1 MPGGTGQ
8 RHHPGQEVNV
18 VFCRD
23 VLHDGRWP
31 EGAQAVDAV
40 MSRAQQLE
48 IEQRAIEGM
57 YAHLEGEQNRLL
69 AARDATMAS
78 PVDSIEAREA
88 REATSARL
96 GSALERLRQ
105 AERSLCFGRIDGT
118 DGQSWHI
125 GRIGLRT
132 ESGEIL
138 LVDWRAEAARPFYAA
153 TMAAAMGLR
162 RRRHLRIED
171 REIAEISDEVFSGEA
186 LTAEDVVG
194 DDPLVSAVSGAR
206 TGRMREAAA
215 TLQREQ
221 DEIVRS
227 EHRGTMVVDGGPG
240 TGKTIVAL
248 HRAAYVLY
256 AFPTVA
262 ARGMLVVGP
271 NRRFLD
277 YISHVLPSLGEN
289 DVELST
295 TTALTG
301 DAVTV
306 TDSEETARWKGRR
319 VFADLLAQRVEAHRP
334 HGVPLRLTTAHGT
347 TVLDPERVDAARRS
361 ALQGGAGH
369 HRARALFL
377 EHVVDDLVN
386 GLERQTSQE
395 MTDYEEELKGIGI
408 DLERMFAGGS
418 ASDGAVA
425 SADELDIDWE
435 LLREELLEDPG
446 VERAV
451 EKVWPVLRAEEVL
464 RRLLGDPD
472 ALAGAGLP
480 AEVIASAGS
489 RAAEGWS
496 SADLPLLDEAR
507 ALVDGPPEKVYGHV
521 VVDEAQ
527 QLTEM
532 EWRMLMRRCP
542 SRSMTIVG
550 DLAQA
555 GPTTTLTTWDE
566 ALEPF
571 VGERF
576 ERHTLTIN
584 YRTTAEILEA
594 SGPVLARI
602 APTQQLSRSIR
613 HGESPTVLAVAGADV
628 GTVIADLV
636 ARLVDEHPE
645 EMIGII
651 AAPQRVQEVAGG
663 MVAEKVTVV
672 PAPETR
678 GLEFDTVILVDPGQ
692 ISGGS
697 SAGLRDLYVAQTRAT
712 MRLFTVATTPVAA
725 MQVPA

>member
-1 MPGGTGQ
+1 MG
-8 RHHPGQEVNV
+8 
-18 VFCRD
+18 
-23 VLHDGRWP
+23 
-31 EGAQAVDAV
+31 
-40 MSRAQQLE
+40 RAQQVE

-57 YAHLEGEQNRLL
+57 YAHLERERDEIV
-69 AARDATMAS
+69 AARETAMAS
-78 PVDSIEAREA
+78 PVDDVETREA
-88 REATSARL
+88 REATAARL
-96 GSALERLRQ
+96 GSALERLRS

-118 DGQSWHI
+118 DGQSWPI

-153 TMAAAMGLR
+153 TMATPMGLR
-162 RRRHLRIED
+162 RRRHLKVED
-171 REIAEISDEVFSGEA
+171 RQVVEVSDEVFSGA
-186 LTAEDVVG
+186 VLPAEDVDG
-194 DDPLVSAVSGAR
+194 DDPLLSAVSGAR

-262 ARGMLVVGP
+262 ARGMLVIGP

-306 TDSEETARWKGRR
+306 TESEATARSKGGRA
-319 VFADLLAQRVEAHRP
+319 FADLLAERVEAHRP
-334 HGVPLRLTTAHGT
+334 HGVPLRLSTAHGT
-347 TVLDPERVDAARRS
+347 TVLDPDRVDAARRS

-369 HRARALFL
+369 NRARALFL
-377 EHVVDDLVN
+377 EHVVDDLVSE
-386 GLERQTSQE
+386 LERQTSQE

-408 DLERMFAGGS
+408 DLERMFGG
-418 ASDGAVA
+418 GQT
-425 SADELDIDWE
+425 SADELDIDWD
-435 LLREELLEDPG
+435 LLRDELLEDPG
-446 VERAV
+446 VERSID
-451 EKVWPVLRAEEVL
+451 EVWPVLRAEDVL
-464 RRLLGDPD
+464 RGLLGGPD
-472 ALAGAGLP
+472 SLARAGVP
-480 AEVIASAGS
+480 AELIESVRS
-489 RAAEGWS
+489 RAESGWS

-507 ALVDGPPEKVYGHV
+507 ALVDGPPEQVYGHV

-566 ALEPF
+566 ALDPF
-571 VGERF
+571 VGTRF

-602 APTQQLSRSIR
+602 APTQRLSRSIR
-613 HGESPTVLAVAGADV
+613 HGEAPTVLTAAGINV
-628 GTVIADLV
+628 GTAVADLV

-651 AAPQRVQEVAGG
+651 AAPQRVQEIASG

-672 PAPETR
+672 PAPEAR
-678 GLEFDTVILVDPGQ
+678 GLEFDTVILVDPDE
-692 ISGGS
+692 ISGDS

-712 MRLFTVATTPVAA
+712 KRLVTVTIAAVYAVSIPV
-725 MQVPA
+725 

>member
-1 MPGGTGQ
+1 M
-8 RHHPGQEVNV
+8 R
-18 VFCRD
+18 
-23 VLHDGRWP
+23 
-31 EGAQAVDAV
+31 
-40 MSRAQQLE
+40 
-48 IEQRAIEGM
+48 
-57 YAHLEGEQNRLL
+57 
-69 AARDATMAS
+69 
-78 PVDSIEAREA
+78 
-88 REATSARL
+88 
-96 GSALERLRQ
+96 
-105 AERSLCFGRIDGT
+105 
-118 DGQSWHI
+118 
-125 GRIGLRT
+125 
-132 ESGEIL
+132 
-138 LVDWRAEAARPFYAA
+138 
-153 TMAAAMGLR
+153 
-162 RRRHLRIED
+162 
-171 REIAEISDEVFSGEA
+171 IAEIFDEVFSGEA

-194 DDPLVSAVSGAR
+194 DDPLVSAASEAR

-227 EHRGTMVVDGGPG
+227 EHRGTMAVDGGPG

-306 TDSEETARWKGRR
+306 TDSEATARAKGRR
-319 VFADLLAQRVEAHRP
+319 AFADLLAQRVKTHRP
-334 HGVPLRLTTAHGT
+334 HDVPLRLTTAHGT

-361 ALQGGAGH
+361 ALHGGAGH

-377 EHVVDDLVN
+377 EHVVDDLASE
-386 GLERQTSQE
+386 LERQTSQE
-395 MTDYEEELKGIGI
+395 ITDYEEELKGIGI
-408 DLERMFAGGS
+408 DLERMFGG
-418 ASDGAVA
+418 GPT
-425 SADELDIDWE
+425 SADELDIDWD
-435 LLREELLEDPG
+435 LLRDELLEDAG
-446 VERAV
+446 VERSID
-451 EKVWPVLRAEEVL
+451 EVWPVLRAEDVV
-464 RRLLGDPD
+464 RGMLGDPD
-472 ALAGAGLP
+472 APAGAGLP
-480 AEVIASAGS
+480 AEVIASARS
-489 RAAEGWS
+489 RVGEGWS

-507 ALVDGPPEKVYGHV
+507 ELVDGPPERVYGHV

-571 VGERF
+571 VGARF

-584 YRTTAEILEA
+584 YRATAEILEA

-602 APTQQLSRSIR
+602 APTQRLSRSIR
-613 HGESPTVLAVAGADV
+613 HGEAPTVFTASGKDV
-628 GTVIADLV
+628 GTAVADLV
-636 ARLVDEHPE
+636 ARLVHEHPE

-651 AAPQRVQEVAGG
+651 AAPQRVHGILGG
-663 MVAEKVTVV
+663 IVAENATVV
-672 PAPETR
+672 PAPEAR
-678 GLEFDTVILVDPGQ
+678 GLEFDTVILVDPDQ

-712 MRLFTVATTPVAA
+712 KRLVTVAVASVGA
-725 MQVPA
+725 VSIPA

>member
-1 MPGGTGQ
+1 
-8 RHHPGQEVNV
+8 
-18 VFCRD
+18 
-23 VLHDGRWP
+23 
-31 EGAQAVDAV
+31 
-40 MSRAQQLE
+40 
-48 IEQRAIEGM
+48 M
-57 YAHLEGEQNRLL
+57 YAHLDGEQDRIA
-69 AARDATMAS
+69 AAREAERAS
-78 PVDSIEAREA
+78 HVESIEAREA
-88 REATSARL
+88 REATVARL
-96 GSALERLRQ
+96 GGALERLRS
-105 AERSLCFGRIDGT
+105 AERSLCFGRVDGT
-118 DGQSWHI
+118 DGQSHRI
-125 GRIGLRT
+125 GRIGLRS

-153 TMAAAMGLR
+153 TMATPMDLC

-171 REIAEISDEVFSGEA
+171 RQIVELSDEVLSGEA
-186 LTAEDVVG
+186 LPARDVVG

-215 TLQREQ
+215 TLQHEQ

-306 TDSEETARWKGRR
+306 ADSEEMARWKGRR
-319 VFADLLAQRVEAHRP
+319 VFADLLAQRVDAHRP

-347 TVLDPERVDAARRS
+347 TVLDPARVDAARRS

-377 EHVVDDLVN
+377 EHVVDDLVSE
-386 GLERQTSQE
+386 LERQTSQE
-395 MTDYEEELKGIGI
+395 ITDYEEELKGIGI
-408 DLERMFAGGS
+408 DLDRMFAGGS
-418 ASDGAVA
+418 ASAGAEA

-451 EKVWPVLRAEEVL
+451 EKVWPVLRAEGLL
-464 RRLLGDPD
+464 RGLLGDPD

-480 AEVIASAGS
+480 AEVIASFGS
-489 RAAEGWS
+489 RAGERWS

-507 ALVDGPPEKVYGHV
+507 ALVDGLPEKVYGHV

-571 VGERF
+571 VGARF
-576 ERHTLTIN
+576 EHHTLTIN

-594 SGPVLARI
+594 SGSVLAQI
-602 APTQQLSRSIR
+602 APTQRLSRSIR
-613 HGESPTVLAVAGADV
+613 HGDAPTALDVADADLESALV
-628 GTVIADLV
+628 DLV
-636 ARLVDEHPE
+636 ARLTGDHPD
-645 EMIGII
+645 EMIGVVVTPERAQQI
-651 AAPQRVQEVAGG
+651 ALG
-663 MVAEKVTVV
+663 MASEKVTVV
-672 PAPETR
+672 PAPEAR
-678 GLEFDTVILVDPGQ
+678 GLEFDTVILVDPDG
-692 ISGGS
+692 IRDES

-712 MRLFTVATTPVAA
+712 KRLVTLTTAPVAVSSGRA
-725 MQVPA
+725 

>member
-1 MPGGTGQ
+1 M
-8 RHHPGQEVNV
+8 
-18 VFCRD
+18 
-23 VLHDGRWP
+23 
-31 EGAQAVDAV
+31 
-40 MSRAQQLE
+40 E

-57 YAHLEGEQNRLL
+57 YARLDGEQDRIA
-69 AARDATMAS
+69 AAREAARAS
-78 PVDSIEAREA
+78 EVDGVEAREA
-88 REATSARL
+88 RAATVARL
-96 GSALERLRQ
+96 GGALERLHS
-105 AERSLCFGRIDGT
+105 AERSLCFGRIDGV
-118 DGQSWHI
+118 DGSSHRI
-125 GRIGLRT
+125 GRIGLRG

-153 TMAAAMGLR
+153 TMASPMGLR

-171 REIAEISDEVFSGEA
+171 RQVVELSDEVLSGA
-186 LTAEDVVG
+186 AVPGQDVAG
-194 DDPLVSAVSGAR
+194 DDPLSSAVSGAR

-221 DEIVRS
+221 DDIVRS

-295 TTALTG
+295 TEALAG

-306 TDSEETARWKGRR
+306 TDTEEAARWKGRR
-319 VFADLLAQRVEAHRP
+319 VLADLLAQRVEAHRP
-334 HGVPLRLTTAHGT
+334 HGVPLRLATAHGT
-347 TVLDPERVDAARRS
+347 TVLDAEQVDAARRA

-377 EHVVDDLVN
+377 ERIVDDLVSE
-386 GLERQTSQE
+386 LERQTSQE
-395 MTDYEEELKGIGI
+395 ETDFEEELKGIGI
-408 DLERMFAGGS
+408 DLEKMFADSSAVGS
-418 ASDGAVA
+418 SGAA
-425 SADELDIDWE
+425 GEELDIDWE

-446 VERAV
+446 VARSIDE
-451 EKVWPVLRAEEVL
+451 VWPMLRPDELL
-464 RRLLGDPD
+464 RGLLQDAD
-472 ALAGAGLP
+472 ALAGAGAPDALIR
-480 AEVIASAGS
+480 ALDAG
-489 RAAEGWS
+489 EEPGWS

-507 ALVDGPPEKVYGHV
+507 ALVDGPPETVYGHLV
-521 VVDEAQ
+521 ADEAQ

-555 GPTTTLTTWDE
+555 GPTTTLTTWQE
-566 ALEPF
+566 ALDPF
-571 VGERF
+571 VGARF
-576 ERHTLTIN
+576 ARHTLTVN
-584 YRTTAEILEA
+584 YRTTAEILAA
-594 SGPVLARI
+594 SGPTLALIDPAQR
-602 APTQQLSRSIR
+602 LSRSIR
-613 HGESPTVLAVAGADV
+613 HGEEPTELNVDDADLEV
-628 GTVIADLV
+628 TLADLV
-636 ARLVDEHPE
+636 GRLADDHPDEL
-645 EMIGII
+645 IGLV
-651 AAPQRVQEVAGG
+651 AAPERARQLALGRVS
-663 MVAEKVTVV
+663 EKVTVV
-672 PAPETR
+672 PAPEAR
-678 GLEFDTVILVDPGQ
+678 GLEFDTVILVDPDE
-692 ISGGS
+692 IRRES

-712 MRLFTVATTPVAA
+712 KRLVTLMTAPVTASRA
-725 MQVPA
+725 PA

>member
-1 MPGGTGQ
+1 MGK
-8 RHHPGQEVNV
+8 
-18 VFCRD
+18 
-23 VLHDGRWP
+23 
-31 EGAQAVDAV
+31 
-40 MSRAQQLE
+40 AQQVE
-48 IEQRAIEGM
+48 IEQRAIERM
-57 YAHLEGEQNRLL
+57 YAHLEGEKDRII
-69 AARDATMAS
+69 ATREATMAA
-78 PVDSIEAREA
+78 PADDVMAREA
-88 REATSARL
+88 REAASARL
-96 GSALERLRQ
+96 GSALEQLRS
-105 AERSLCFGRIDGT
+105 AERSLCFGRIDGA

-153 TMAAAMGLR
+153 TMASPMGMR

-171 REIAEISDEVFSGEA
+171 RQIAEISDEVFSGEA
-186 LTAEDVVG
+186 LTFGDVVG

-256 AFPTVA
+256 AFQSIA

-301 DAVTV
+301 DAVTES
-306 TDSEETARWKGRR
+306 DSEETARWKGRR

-347 TVLDPERVDAARRS
+347 TVLDPARVDAARRS

-377 EHVVDDLVN
+377 EHIVDDLVSE
-386 GLERQTSQE
+386 LERQTSQE
-395 MTDYEEELKGIGI
+395 ITDYEEELKGIGI
-408 DLERMFAGGS
+408 DLERMFGG
-418 ASDGAVA
+418 GPT

-451 EKVWPVLRAEEVL
+451 EKVWPVLRAEHLL
-464 RRLLGDPD
+464 RGLLGDPD

-480 AEVIASAGS
+480 AEVVAAVGS
-489 RAAEGWS
+489 REGEGWS

-566 ALEPF
+566 ALDPF
-571 VGERF
+571 VGARF
-576 ERHTLTIN
+576 ERHSLTIN
-584 YRTTAEILEA
+584 YRTTAEILDA
-594 SGPVLARI
+594 SGPVLAQI

-613 HGESPTVLAVAGADV
+613 HGDSPTALAIAGTDLDATLA
-628 GTVIADLV
+628 GLV
-636 ARLVDEHPE
+636 ARLVDDHPE

-651 AAPQRVQEVAGG
+651 AAPQRVQEIASG
-663 MVAEKVTVV
+663 MVAEKVMVV
-672 PAPETR
+672 PAPEAR
-678 GLEFDTVILVDPGQ
+678 GLEFDTVILVDPDQ
-692 ISGGS
+692 ISGDS
-697 SAGLRDLYVAQTRAT
+697 SAGLRDFYVAQTRAT
-712 MRLFTVATTPVAA
+712 KRLVTVAVAA
-725 MQVPA
+725 VGAVSIPA

>member
-1 MPGGTGQ
+1 M
-8 RHHPGQEVNV
+8 
-18 VFCRD
+18 
-23 VLHDGRWP
+23 
-31 EGAQAVDAV
+31 
-40 MSRAQQLE
+40 E

-57 YAHLEGEQNRLL
+57 YARLDGEQDRIA
-69 AARDATMAS
+69 AAREAARAS
-78 PVDSIEAREA
+78 EVDGVEAREA
-88 REATSARL
+88 RAATVARL
-96 GSALERLRQ
+96 GGALERLRS

-118 DGQSWHI
+118 DGRSHRI
-125 GRIGLRT
+125 GRIGLRG

-153 TMAAAMGLR
+153 TMASPMDLR

-171 REIAEISDEVFSGEA
+171 RQVVELSDEVLSGA
-186 LTAEDVVG
+186 AVPGQDVAG
-194 DDPLVSAVSGAR
+194 DDPLSTAVSGAR

-227 EHRGTMVVDGGPG
+227 EHRGAMVVDGGPG

-295 TTALTG
+295 AAALAG

-306 TDSEETARWKGRR
+306 ADTEEAARWKGRR
-319 VFADLLAQRVEAHRP
+319 VLADLLAQRVEAHRP
-334 HGVPLRLTTAHGT
+334 HGVPLRLATAHGT
-347 TVLDPERVDAARRS
+347 TVLDAEQVDAARRA

-377 EHVVDDLVN
+377 EHIVDDLVSE
-386 GLERQTSQE
+386 LERQTSQE
-395 MTDYEEELKGIGI
+395 ETDFEEELKGIGI
-408 DLERMFAGGS
+408 DLEKMFADSSAVGS
-418 ASDGAVA
+418 SGAA
-425 SADELDIDWE
+425 GEELDIDWE

-446 VERAV
+446 VARSIDE
-451 EKVWPVLRAEEVL
+451 VWPMLRPDELL
-464 RRLLGDPD
+464 RGLLQDAD
-472 ALAGAGLP
+472 ALAGAGAPDALIR
-480 AEVIASAGS
+480 ALDAG
-489 RAAEGWS
+489 EEPGWS

-507 ALVDGPPEKVYGHV
+507 ALVDGPPETVYGHLV
-521 VVDEAQ
+521 ADEAQ

-555 GPTTTLTTWDE
+555 GPTTTLTTWQE
-566 ALEPF
+566 TLEPF
-571 VGERF
+571 VGARF
-576 ERHTLTIN
+576 ERHTLTVN
-584 YRTTAEILEA
+584 YRTTAEILAA
-594 SGPVLARI
+594 SGPTLALI
-602 APTQQLSRSIR
+602 DPAQHLSRSIR
-613 HGESPTVLAVAGADV
+613 HGEEPTELNVDDADLEV
-628 GTVIADLV
+628 TLADLV
-636 ARLVDEHPE
+636 GRLADDHPDEL
-645 EMIGII
+645 IGLV
-651 AAPQRVQEVAGG
+651 AAPDRARQLRVS
-663 MVAEKVTVV
+663 EKVTVV
-672 PAPETR
+672 PAPEAR
-678 GLEFDTVILVDPGQ
+678 GLEFDTVILVDPDE
-692 ISGGS
+692 IRRES

-712 MRLFTVATTPVAA
+712 KRLVTLTTAPVAA
-725 MQVPA
+725 SRAPA

>member
-1 MPGGTGQ
+1 
-8 RHHPGQEVNV
+8 
-18 VFCRD
+18 
-23 VLHDGRWP
+23 
-31 EGAQAVDAV
+31 
-40 MSRAQQLE
+40 MSRAQQVG
-48 IEQRAIEGM
+48 IEQRAIEEM
-57 YAHLEGEQNRLL
+57 YAHLDGEQDRIA
-69 AARDATMAS
+69 AAREAARAS
-78 PVDSIEAREA
+78 RVESVEAREA
-88 REATSARL
+88 REATVARL
-96 GSALERLRQ
+96 GGALERLRS
-105 AERSLCFGRIDGT
+105 AEKSLCFGRIDAT
-118 DGQSWHI
+118 DGRSHRI
-125 GRIGLRT
+125 GRIGLRS

-153 TMAAAMGLR
+153 TMATPMDLR

-171 REIAEISDEVFSGEA
+171 RRIVELSDEVLSGEA
-186 LTAEDVVG
+186 LSAQDVIG

-206 TGRMREAAA
+206 TGRMREAAS

-256 AFPTVA
+256 AFQAIA

-289 DVELST
+289 DVEL
-295 TTALTG
+295 TTATALAG
-301 DAVTV
+301 DTVTV
-306 TDSEETARWKGRR
+306 TDSEGAARWKGRR
-319 VFADLLAQRVEAHRP
+319 VFAELLAQRVEAHRP

-347 TVLDPERVDAARRS
+347 TVLDPVRVDAARRS

-377 EHVVDDLVN
+377 EHVVDDLVSE
-386 GLERQTSQE
+386 LERQTSQE
-395 MTDYEEELKGIGI
+395 MTDFEEELKGIGI
-408 DLERMFAGGS
+408 DLERMFSGSSSTAGSGS
-418 ASDGAVA
+418 AG
-425 SADELDIDWE
+425 DELDIDWE
-435 LLREELLEDPG
+435 LLRDELLEDPG
-446 VERAV
+446 VARSVDE
-451 EKVWPVLRAEEVL
+451 VWPMLRPEDLL
-464 RRLLGDPD
+464 RSLLGDAD
-472 ALAGAGLP
+472 ALAGAGVPVELIETLRTG
-480 AEVIASAGS
+480 AEA
-489 RAAEGWS
+489 GWS

-507 ALVDGPPEKVYGHV
+507 SLVDGPPEKVYGHV

-566 ALEPF
+566 PLEPF

-576 ERHTLTIN
+576 ERHTLSIN

-594 SGPVLARI
+594 SGPTLALIDPAQR
-602 APTQQLSRSIR
+602 LSRSIR
-613 HGESPTVLAVAGADV
+613 HGDAPTALEVADADLEAALAE
-628 GTVIADLV
+628 LV
-636 ARLVDEHPE
+636 ARLEEDHPDEL
-645 EMIGII
+645 IGVI
-651 AAPQRVQEVAGG
+651 AAPERAQQIALG
-663 MVAEKVTVV
+663 TVSETATV
-672 PAPETR
+672 IPAPEAR
-678 GLEFDTVILVDPGQ
+678 GLEFDTVILVHPEEIRGE
-692 ISGGS
+692 S
-697 SAGLRDLYVAQTRAT
+697 SDGLRDLYVAQTRST
-712 MRLFTVATTPVAA
+712 KRLVTVTVA
-725 MQVPA
+725 PACAIRICV

>member
-1 MPGGTGQ
+1 
-8 RHHPGQEVNV
+8 
-18 VFCRD
+18 
-23 VLHDGRWP
+23 
-31 EGAQAVDAV
+31 
-40 MSRAQQLE
+40 MSRANQVE

-57 YAHLEGEQNRLL
+57 YARLDGEQDRIA
-69 AARDATMAS
+69 AAREAARAS
-78 PVDSIEAREA
+78 EVDGVEAREA
-88 REATSARL
+88 RAATVARL
-96 GSALERLRQ
+96 GGAQERLRS
-105 AERSLCFGRIDGT
+105 AERSLCFGRIDGV
-118 DGQSWHI
+118 DGSSHRI
-125 GRIGLRT
+125 GRIGLRG

-153 TMAAAMGLR
+153 TMASPMGLR

-171 REIAEISDEVFSGEA
+171 RQVVELSDEVLSGA
-186 LTAEDVVG
+186 AVPGQDVAG
-194 DDPLVSAVSGAR
+194 DDPLSSAVSGAR

-221 DEIVRS
+221 DDIVRS

-295 TTALTG
+295 AAALAG

-306 TDSEETARWKGRR
+306 ADTEEAARWKGRR
-319 VFADLLAQRVEAHRP
+319 VLADLLAQRVEAHRP
-334 HGVPLRLTTAHGT
+334 HGVPLRLATAHGT
-347 TVLDPERVDAARRS
+347 TVLDAEQVDAARRA

-377 EHVVDDLVN
+377 EHIVDDLVSE
-386 GLERQTSQE
+386 LERQTSQE
-395 MTDYEEELKGIGI
+395 ETDFEEELKGIGI
-408 DLERMFAGGS
+408 DLEKMFADSSAVGS
-418 ASDGAVA
+418 SGAA
-425 SADELDIDWE
+425 GEELDIDWE

-446 VERAV
+446 VARSIDE
-451 EKVWPVLRAEEVL
+451 VWPMLRPDELL
-464 RRLLGDPD
+464 RGLLQDAD
-472 ALAGAGLP
+472 ALAGAGAPDALIR
-480 AEVIASAGS
+480 ALDAGEEP
-489 RAAEGWS
+489 RWS

-507 ALVDGPPEKVYGHV
+507 ALVDGPPETVYGHLV
-521 VVDEAQ
+521 ADEAQ

-555 GPTTTLTTWDE
+555 GPTTTLTTWQE

-571 VGERF
+571 VGARF
-576 ERHTLTIN
+576 ERHTLTVN
-584 YRTTAEILEA
+584 YRTTAEILAA
-594 SGPVLARI
+594 SGPTLALI
-602 APTQQLSRSIR
+602 DPAQHLSRSIR
-613 HGESPTVLAVAGADV
+613 HGEEPTELNVDDADLEV
-628 GTVIADLV
+628 TLADLV
-636 ARLVDEHPE
+636 GRLADDHPDEL
-645 EMIGII
+645 IGLV
-651 AAPQRVQEVAGG
+651 AAPDRARQLRVS
-663 MVAEKVTVV
+663 EKVTVV
-672 PAPETR
+672 PAPEAR
-678 GLEFDTVILVDPGQ
+678 GLEFDTVILVDPDE
-692 ISGGS
+692 IRRES

-712 MRLFTVATTPVAA
+712 KRLVTLRTAPVAA
-725 MQVPA
+725 SLGPA

>member
-1 MPGGTGQ
+1 M
-8 RHHPGQEVNV
+8 
-18 VFCRD
+18 
-23 VLHDGRWP
+23 
-31 EGAQAVDAV
+31 DAARG
-40 MSRAQQLE
+40 RAQQVE
-48 IEQRAIEGM
+48 IEQRAVEGM
-57 YAHLEGEQNRLL
+57 YAQLEREQAELV
-69 AARDATMAS
+69 AARKAAMATPADD
-78 PVDSIEAREA
+78 VEAREA
-88 REATSARL
+88 REATAARL
-96 GSALERLRQ
+96 GSALERLRS

-118 DGQSWHI
+118 DGQSWPI

-153 TMAAAMGLR
+153 TMASPMGLR
-162 RRRHLRIED
+162 RRRHLKVED
-171 REIAEISDEVFSGEA
+171 RQVVEISDEVFSGEA
-186 LTAEDVVG
+186 PTAEDVIG

-289 DVELST
+289 DVELAT
-295 TTALTG
+295 TTALAR

-306 TDSEETARWKGRR
+306 TDSEQAARAKGRR
-319 VFADLLAQRVEAHRP
+319 AFADLLAARVDAHRP

-347 TVLDPERVDAARRS
+347 TVLDPARVDAARRN
-361 ALQGGAGH
+361 ALQSGAGH

-377 EHVVDDLVN
+377 EHVVDDLVSE
-386 GLERQTSQE
+386 LERQTTQE
-395 MTDYEEELKGIGI
+395 ITDYEEELKGIGV
-408 DLERMFAGGS
+408 DLERMFADDPAS
-418 ASDGAVA
+418 NQSDG
-425 SADELDIDWE
+425 SADELEIDWD
-435 LLREELLEDPG
+435 LLRDELLEDPG
-446 VERAV
+446 IERAV
-451 EKVWPVLRAEEVL
+451 EKVWPLLRAEDVL
-464 RRLLGDPD
+464 RSLLGDPA

-480 AEVIASAGS
+480 AELIDSAGS
-489 RAAEGWS
+489 RAGEGWS

-507 ALVDGPPEKVYGHV
+507 ALVDGPPAKVYGHL

-555 GPTTTLTTWDE
+555 GPTSTLTTWEE
-566 ALEPF
+566 ALKPF
-571 VGERF
+571 VGARF
-576 ERHTLTIN
+576 AHHTLTVN

-613 HGESPTVLAVAGADV
+613 HGDAPTALDVAGTDLEA
-628 GTVIADLV
+628 TLADLV
-636 ARLVDEHPE
+636 ARRTEDHPE
-645 EMIGII
+645 EMIGVI
-651 AAPQRVQEVAGG
+651 AAPQRVPEIASGIA
-663 MVAEKVTVV
+663 AEKVTVV
-672 PAPETR
+672 PAPEAR
-678 GLEFDTVILVDPGQ
+678 GLEFDTVILVDPDQ

-697 SAGLRDLYVAQTRAT
+697 AAGLRDLYVAQTRAT
-712 MRLFTVATTPVAA
+712 KRLVTVAVAPVEVVA
-725 MQVPA
+725 VPV

>member
-1 MPGGTGQ
+1 
-8 RHHPGQEVNV
+8 
-18 VFCRD
+18 
-23 VLHDGRWP
+23 
-31 EGAQAVDAV
+31 
-40 MSRAQQLE
+40 MSRAQQVE

-57 YAHLEGEQNRLL
+57 YAHLEGEQERIL
-69 AARDATMAS
+69 AAREAAMAS
-78 PVDSIEAREA
+78 PVDGLEAREA
-88 REATSARL
+88 REARAARL

-153 TMAAAMGLR
+153 TMAAPMGLR

-171 REIAEISDEVFSGEA
+171 RRIAEISDEVFSGETV
-186 LTAEDVVG
+186 TAEDVVG

-227 EHRGTMVVDGGPG
+227 EHRGTKVVDGGPG

-262 ARGMLVVGP
+262 AHGMLVVVP

-319 VFADLLAQRVEAHRP
+319 AFADLLTQRVEAHRP
-334 HGVPLRLTTAHGT
+334 HGVLLRLTTAHGT
-347 TVLDPERVDAARRS
+347 TVLDPARVDAARRS

-377 EHVVDDLVN
+377 EHVVDDLVSER
-386 GLERQTSQE
+386 ERQTSQE
-395 MTDYEEELKGIGI
+395 MTDFEEELKGIGI
-408 DLERMFAGGS
+408 DLDRMFAGGS
-418 ASDGAVA
+418 ASARA
-425 SADELDIDWE
+425 EAPADELDIDWE

-451 EKVWPVLRAEEVL
+451 EKVWPVLRAEDVL
-464 RRLLGDPD
+464 RGLLGDPD
-472 ALAGAGLP
+472 APAGAGPP
-480 AEVIASAGS
+480 AGVIASVGS
-489 RAAEGWS
+489 RTGEGWS
-496 SADLPLLDEAR
+496 SADLPLIDEAR

-555 GPTTTLTTWDE
+555 GPTTTLTTWDG

-571 VGERF
+571 VGARF
-576 ERHTLTIN
+576 EHRTLTIN

-594 SGPVLARI
+594 SGTVLARI
-602 APTQQLSRSIR
+602 APTQRLSRSIR
-613 HGESPTVLAVAGADV
+613 HGESPTAVSVAGTDV
-628 GTVIADLV
+628 ETTLADLV
-636 ARLVDEHPE
+636 AHLVDEHPE

-651 AAPQRVQEVAGG
+651 AAPQRVQELASWI
-663 MVAEKVTVV
+663 AHEKVTVV
-672 PAPETR
+672 PAPEAR
-678 GLEFDTVILVDPGQ
+678 GLEFDTVILVDPEQ
-692 ISGGS
+692 ISGRS

-712 MRLFTVATTPVAA
+712 KRLVTVEVVPVRAER
-725 MQVPA
+725 VRV

>member
-1 MPGGTGQ
+1 M
-8 RHHPGQEVNV
+8 N
-18 VFCRD
+18 
-23 VLHDGRWP
+23 
-31 EGAQAVDAV
+31 
-40 MSRAQQLE
+40 RAQQVE
-48 IEQRAIEGM
+48 IEQRAIEEM
-57 YAHLEGEQNRLL
+57 YAHLDGEQDRIA
-69 AARDATMAS
+69 AAREAERAS
-78 PVDSIEAREA
+78 HVESIEAREA
-88 REATSARL
+88 REATVARL
-96 GSALERLRQ
+96 GGALERLRSAQ
-105 AERSLCFGRIDGT
+105 KSLCFGRVDGT
-118 DGQSWHI
+118 DGRSHRI
-125 GRIGLRT
+125 GRIGLRS

-153 TMAAAMGLR
+153 TMATPMDLR

-171 REIAEISDEVFSGEA
+171 RQIVELSDEVLSGEA
-186 LTAEDVVG
+186 LPAQDVIG

-295 TTALTG
+295 TTALVDGT
-301 DAVTV
+301 VTV
-306 TDSEETARWKGRR
+306 TDSEDAARWKGRR

-334 HGVPLRLTTAHGT
+334 HSVPLRLTTAHGT
-347 TVLDPERVDAARRS
+347 TVLGAERVDAARRS

-377 EHVVDDLVN
+377 EHVVDDLVSEM
-386 GLERQTSQE
+386 ERQTVQE
-395 MTDYEEELKGIGI
+395 MTDFEEDLKGIGI
-408 DLERMFAGGS
+408 DLDRMFSGSSSTAASGS
-418 ASDGAVA
+418 AD
-425 SADELDIDWE
+425 DELDIDWE

-446 VERAV
+446 VERSV
-451 EKVWPVLRAEEVL
+451 DEVWPVLDPGELL
-464 RRLLGDPD
+464 RSLFGDAD
-472 ALAGAGLP
+472 ALAGAGVP
-480 AEVIASAGS
+480 AWLIRTFRTG
-489 RAAEGWS
+489 AETGWS

-507 ALVDGPPEKVYGHV
+507 SLVDGPPEKVYGHV

-566 ALEPF
+566 ALAPF

-594 SGPVLARI
+594 SGPTLAQIDPAQR
-602 APTQQLSRSIR
+602 LSRSIR
-613 HGESPTVLAVAGADV
+613 HGDAPTALEVADADLESTL
-628 GTVIADLV
+628 ADLV
-636 ARLVDEHPE
+636 ARLMGDHPD
-645 EMIGII
+645 EMIGVVVTPERAQQI
-651 AAPQRVQEVAGG
+651 ALSKAS
-663 MVAEKVTVV
+663 EKVVVV
-672 PAPETR
+672 PAPEAR
-678 GLEFDTVILVDPGQ
+678 GLEFDTVILVDPDG
-692 ISGGS
+692 ISGDS

-712 MRLFTVATTPVAA
+712 KRLVTVVVAPKGSRA
-725 MQVPA
+725 VL